1 MITTIEE
8 IIFKGARGA
17 DSNESQKARH
27 LISSKLATNWDLQG
41 KREVIN
47 AKLLLVQT

>member
-1 MITTIEE
+1 MKIN
-8 IIFKGARGA
+8 FKGARVA
-17 DSNESQKARH
+17 DRNDSEKARH
-27 LISSKLATNWDLQG
+27 LISTKLATNWDLQG